1 MSDMCMWENIYQIHY
16 CHVWDPL
23 TFFFKE
29 ETAET
34 TISETMGKTRL
45 ENNLQFVRTSLLLST
60 KMD

>member
-1 MSDMCMWENIYQIHY
+1 VEKHLPDTLLPCLGSFN
-16 CHVWDPL
+16 V
-23 TFFFKE
+23 FFKE

-45 ENNLQFVRTSLLLST
+45 VNNLQFIRTLLLLST